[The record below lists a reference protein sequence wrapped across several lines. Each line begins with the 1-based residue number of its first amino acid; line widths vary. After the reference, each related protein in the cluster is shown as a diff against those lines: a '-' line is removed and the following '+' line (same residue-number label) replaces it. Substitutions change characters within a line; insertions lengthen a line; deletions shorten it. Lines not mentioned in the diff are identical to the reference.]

1 MAREDIAWRP
11 DPALAAASNLGV
23 FMRSVGVANQAELER
38 RADADPAWFH
48 DAFLRHIDFRFYRP
62 YTQVLDDSRGAAW
75 ARWCVGGTTNVIL
88 NALDRWRGTPT
99 YARRALHWIGEDGG
113 SREFTY
119 RDLDHAVCRFAHGL
133 RSLGVQRGEVVAI
146 YLPNI
151 PEAVIAMLAVPK
163 IGAIAMPL
171 FSGFGAEA
179 IAARLAISR
188 AKVLIASDAALRRGR
203 PTDTK
208 AIADEALAGAPGVGH
223 VIVVRRFGTPVNW
236 VEGRDRW
243 WHDVTAQ
250 CDAQD
255 PAEAVPT
262 EEMVADERYL
272 LIFTSGTSGK
282 PKGVAHTHCGF
293 PVKCAI
299 DLGLMQDY
307 RPQDCLLWMSD
318 MGWVVGPMLVYGVPV
333 MGGSFMLVEGAPNF
347 PDPDRMWRLCA
358 EHRVSYLGI
367 APTTVR
373 TFMAQGSD
381 PAARFDL
388 SALRIVISSG
398 EPWTPDAWRWCFEH
412 VCARRVPILNFSGGT
427 EMIGIVMT
435 SVVEPIKPCT
445 FNAVVPGIGAD
456 VYEEPVEDA
465 SGERPAGRR
474 AAPGA
479 VGELVMRG
487 RTIGLTRSLWDD
499 DERYLETYWRTWPQ
513 VWHHGDFASRDAEGF
528 WRIHGRSDDTL
539 KIAGKRTGPAEV
551 EALLMGTGRLAEAA
565 AIGVPDPVKGSA
577 LVCVVAV
584 KPGVAGDDALAEEL
598 IDSVVHGLGVPFRP
612 KAIAFV
618 PELPKTR
625 NLKIMR
631 RVIRAAW
638 LGESPGDVSS
648 LVNPDSI
655 EPIRRAAPRL

>member
-1 MAREDIAWRP
+1 MTREDIMWRP
-11 DPALAAASNLGV
+11 DPAQAAASNLGV
-23 FMRSVGVANQAELER
+23 FMRSVGVANQAELVK

-62 YTQVLDDSRGAAW
+62 YTRVLDDSKGAAW

-99 YARRALHWIGEDGG
+99 YERRALHWIGEDGA

-119 RDLDHAVCRFAHGL
+119 RDLDDAVCRFAHGL
-133 RSLGVQRGEVVAI
+133 RAMGVRRSDVVAV
-146 YLPNI
+146 YLPNV

-163 IGAIAMPL
+163 IGAVVMPL
-171 FSGFGAEA
+171 FSGFGADA
-179 IAARLAISR
+179 IAARLSVSR

-208 AIADEALAGAPGVGH
+208 AIADEAVAMYPGVEH

-243 WHDVTAQ
+243 WNDVIAQ
-250 CDAQD
+250 CDAEH
-255 PAEAVPT
+255 AAAAVPT
-262 EEMVADERYL
+262 EEMIADEPYL

-307 RPQDCLLWMSD
+307 RPDDQLLWMSD

-333 MGGSFMLVEGAPNF
+333 MGGRFMLVEGAPNY
-347 PDPDRMWRLCA
+347 PDPERMWRLCA

-398 EPWTPDAWRWCFEH
+398 EPWTPDAWR
-412 VCARRVPILNFSGGT
+412 
-427 EMIGIVMT
+427 
-435 SVVEPIKPCT
+435 
-445 FNAVVPGIGAD
+445 
-456 VYEEPVEDA
+456 
-465 SGERPAGRR
+465 
-474 AAPGA
+474 
-479 VGELVMRG
+479 
-487 RTIGLTRSLWDD
+487 
-499 DERYLETYWRTWPQ
+499 
-513 VWHHGDFASRDAEGF
+513 
-528 WRIHGRSDDTL
+528 
-539 KIAGKRTGPAEV
+539 
-551 EALLMGTGRLAEAA
+551 
-565 AIGVPDPVKGSA
+565 
-577 LVCVVAV
+577 
-584 KPGVAGDDALAEEL
+584 
-598 IDSVVHGLGVPFRP
+598 
-612 KAIAFV
+612 
-618 PELPKTR
+618 
-625 NLKIMR
+625 
-631 RVIRAAW
+631 
-638 LGESPGDVSS
+638 
-648 LVNPDSI
+648 
-655 EPIRRAAPRL
+655 

>member
-1 MAREDIAWRP
+1 MTPEDILWRP
-11 DPALAAASNLGV
+11 DPAQAAASNLGV
-23 FMRSVGVANQAELER
+23 FMRAVGAASQAELIA

-48 DAFLRHIDFRFYRP
+48 DAYLRHIDFRFYRP
-62 YTQVLDDSRGAAW
+62 YAKVLDDSRGAAW
-75 ARWCVGGTTNVIL
+75 PRWCVGGTTNVVL

-99 YARRALHWIGEDGG
+99 YDRRALLWIGEDGA

-119 RDLDHAVCRFAHGL
+119 RDLDDAVCRFAHGL
-133 RSLGVQRGEVVAI
+133 RTLGVGRGDVVAI

-151 PEAVIAMLAVPK
+151 PEAAIAMLAAPK

-171 FSGFGAEA
+171 FSGFGADA
-179 IAARLAISR
+179 IAARLDFGR
-188 AKVLIASDAALRRGR
+188 AKVLVAPDAALRRGK
-203 PTDTK
+203 PADTK
-208 AIADEALAGAPGVGH
+208 AIADEAVAMSPGVQRM
-223 VIVVRRFGTPVNW
+223 IVVRRFGTPVRW
-236 VEGRDRW
+236 EAKRDLW
-243 WHDVTAQ
+243 WDEVGAR
-250 CDAQD
+250 CEARDA
-255 PAEAVPT
+255 AAAVPT
-262 EEMVADERYL
+262 EEMQADAPYL
-272 LIFTSGTSGK
+272 LIFTSGTTGR
-282 PKGVAHTHCGF
+282 PKGVVHTHTGF

-307 RPQDCLLWMSD
+307 RPEDRLLWMSD
-318 MGWVVGPMLVYGVPV
+318 MGWVVGPMLVYGTPV
-333 MGGSFMLVEGAPNF
+333 MGGSYLLVEGAPNY

-358 EHRVSYLGI
+358 EHRVGYLGI
-367 APTTVR
+367 APTTAR

-381 PAARFDL
+381 PAAKFDL
-388 SALRIVISSG
+388 SAIRVVISSG

-412 VCARRVPILNFSGGT
+412 VCARRAPLLNFSGGT

-456 VYEEPVEDA
+456 VFEEPA
-465 SGERPAGRR
+465 AGAPGRS
-474 AAPGA
+474 AAPGV

-487 RTIGLTRSLWDD
+487 RTIGLTRGLWDD
-499 DERYLETYWRTWPQ
+499 DERYLETYWRTWPEI
-513 VWHHGDFASRDAEGF
+513 WHHGDFASRDADGF

-551 EALLMGTGRLAEAA
+551 ESLLMGTGLLAEAA

-577 LVCVVAV
+577 LVCVVSV
-584 KPGVAGDDALAEEL
+584 KPGVPGGDALAGEL
-598 IDSVVHGLGVPFRP
+598 IDAVVRGLGVPFRP
-612 KAIAFV
+612 KAVACV
-618 PELPKTR
+618 PDLPKTR

-648 LVNPDSI
+648 LVNPESI
-655 EPIRRAAPRL
+655 EAIRRAALA

>member
-11 DPALAAASNLGV
+11 DPAQAAASNLGV
-23 FMRSVGVANQAELER
+23 FMRSLGVANQAELVR
-38 RADADPAWFH
+38 RADADPGWFH
-48 DAFLRHIDFRFYRP
+48 EAFLRHIDFRFYRT
-62 YTQVLDDSRGAAW
+62 YTQLLDDSRGAAW

-99 YARRALHWIGEDGG
+99 YARRALHWVGEDGQ
-113 SREFTY
+113 SLEFTY

-133 RSLGVQRGEVVAI
+133 RRLGVQRGDVVAI
-146 YLPNI
+146 YLPNV

-163 IGAIAMPL
+163 IGAIVMPL
-171 FSGFGAEA
+171 FSGFGADA
-179 IAARLAISR
+179 IAARLAVSR

-208 AIADEALAGAPGVGH
+208 AIADEAVAMSPAVKH
-223 VIVVRRFGTPVNW
+223 VIVVRRFGTSMNW

-243 WHDVTAQ
+243 WSDVI
-250 CDAQD
+250 AQD
-255 PAEAVPT
+255 DGENPAEAVAT
-262 EEMVADERYL
+262 EEMVADAPYL

-307 RPQDCLLWMSD
+307 RPEDRLIWMSD

-333 MGGSFMLVEGAPNF
+333 MGGSFMLVEGAPNY

-367 APTTVR
+367 APTTAR

-381 PAARFDL
+381 PASRFDL

-412 VCARRVPILNFSGGT
+412 VCARRAPLLNFSGGT

-456 VYEEPVEDA
+456 VFEEPAGDG
-465 SGERPAGRR
+465 SGERAAGRR
-474 AAPGA
+474 AAPGT

-499 DERYLETYWRTWPQ
+499 DERYLETYWRTWPE
-513 VWHHGDFASRDAEGF
+513 VWHHGDFASRDADGY

-551 EALLMGTGRLAEAA
+551 ESLLMGTGRLAEAA

-577 LVCVVAV
+577 LVCVVAA
-584 KPGVAGDDALAEEL
+584 KPDVAGDDTLAGEL
-598 IDSVVHGLGVPFRP
+598 IDAVVHGLGVPFRP
-612 KAIAFV
+612 KAVAFV

-638 LGESPGDVSS
+638 LGESLGDVSS
-648 LVNPDSI
+648 LVNPESI
-655 EPIRRAAPRL
+655 EPIRRAAPGG